1 MIAVNLFDLA
11 GQSIYNKAIPHKI
24 NQWGGYM
31 SNTFVV
37 VKKQHVIAALAA
49 FAVFLALSAFA
60 ANVDFSQTEPTA
72 AEPEAHTLVIDAGH
86 GGIDGGAI
94 GADGSKESDINLA
107 ISLRLQAVASF
118 CGKNAVMTRVDDSR
132 GANALT
138 YSEHDELVYR
148 ADVVNSTPNAVLLSI
163 HQNCYPT
170 AQPSGAQVL
179 YSANGKSESFGV
191 LTHTNLIN
199 TLDPQN
205 RRVAEPDKNHLY
217 ILSNV
222 QCPAI
227 LVECGFVSNHS
238 DITKL
243 TDSRYQ
249 TALSTVLMAS
259 YLQFIKTNIQT

>member
-1 MIAVNLFDLA
+1 
-11 GQSIYNKAIPHKI
+11 
-24 NQWGGYM
+24 M
-31 SNTFVV
+31 SNSFL
-37 VKKQHVIAALAA
+37 VIRKRQLVALAA
-49 FAVFLALSAFA
+49 MLGVFTALSAFA
-60 ANVDFSQTEPTA
+60 ANLDFSKAAVAATA
-72 AEPEAHTLVIDAGH
+72 TDERTLVIDAGH

-94 GADGSKESDINLA
+94 GADGSRESDINLA
-107 ISLRLQAVASF
+107 IALRLQAVSAF
-118 CGKNAVMTRVDDSR
+118 CGKRAVMTRTDDSR

-148 ADVVNSTPNAVLLSI
+148 ADVVNSTENPVLLSI

-179 YSANGKSESFGV
+179 YSSNGQSEQLGRLLHGNIV
-191 LTHTNLIN
+191 AALE
-199 TLDPQN
+199 PQN
-205 RRVAEPDKNHLY
+205 RRVAEPDKNRLY

-222 QCPAI
+222 ECPAV

-238 DITKL
+238 DVTKL

-259 YLQFIKTNIQT
+259 FIQFVNSSQYT

>member
-1 MIAVNLFDLA
+1 MRNSFLVIRRKQLITLA
-11 GQSIYNKAIPHKI
+11 
-24 NQWGGYM
+24 
-31 SNTFVV
+31 
-37 VKKQHVIAALAA
+37 AALA
-49 FAVFLALSAFA
+49 VFTALSAFA
-60 ANVDFSQTEPTA
+60 ANLDKSRAVSALTQGDD
-72 AEPEAHTLVIDAGH
+72 HTLVIDAGH
-86 GGIDGGAI
+86 GGIDGGAV

-107 ISLRLQAVASF
+107 IALRLQAVSSF
-118 CGKNAVMTRVDDSR
+118 CGKRSVMTRTDDSR

-148 ADVVNSTPNAVLLSI
+148 VDVVNSANNPVLLSI

-179 YSANGKSESFGV
+179 YSSNGNSEAFGKLMHANIVSALEPG
-191 LTHTNLIN
+191 
-199 TLDPQN
+199 N
-205 RRVAEPDKNHLY
+205 RRVAEPDKNKLF

-222 QCPAI
+222 QCPAL

-243 TDSRYQ
+243 TDTRYQ

-259 YLQFIKTNIQT
+259 VIQFISSIQYT